1 MAVSELF
8 ALDSLALRLVEL
20 ERREADIERSL
31 APLLVRNGRIP
42 DGDTER
48 QIAGRVSSLRD
59 RAVIAS
65 MTREQGTARDL
76 AAFIF

>member
-48 QIAGRVSSLRD
+48 QIAGLRND
-59 RAVIAS
+59 HLDVRRELNTIRARLVPV
-65 MTREQGTARDL
+65 RPR
-76 AAFIF
+76 